1 MIKVRELVSAFMSI
15 KNDAADSM
23 FDNFECDATT
33 LDKHWKMQCCKDK
46 ISYTIASHYLGTI
59 SSFDIESSISY
70 ADALAPLFD
79 MQIDGIKRLQFPA
92 DFNLTYNMLDHEM
105 SKSLYEIITDTYRNM
120 YKTIESL
127 DDEKKDTSPSEMM
140 DTMMNSGTKS
150 S

>member
-59 SSFDIESSISY
+59 SSLNIESSISY
-70 ADALAPLFD
+70 QDAMLPLFD
-79 MQIDGIKRLQFPA
+79 MQMVGIKRLLFPS
-92 DFNLTYNMLDHEM
+92 DFNLAYNLHDFEM
-105 SKSLYEIITDTYRNM
+105 SRSLTGIITDTYLYM

-140 DTMMNSGTKS
+140 NSGTKS

>member
-1 MIKVRELVSAFMSI
+1 MIKLRDLVSAFMTI

-46 ISYTIASHYLGTI
+46 ISYTIASHYLGAI

-70 ADALAPLFD
+70 GDAMAPLFD
-79 MQIDGIKRLQFPA
+79 MQLDGIKRLQFPA

-140 DTMMNSGTKS
+140 NSGTKS

>member
-1 MIKVRELVSAFMSI
+1 MIKLRDLVSAFMTI
-15 KNDAADSM
+15 KNDATDSM

-46 ISYTIASHYLGTI
+46 ISYTIASHYLGAI

-70 ADALAPLFD
+70 GDAMAPLFD
-79 MQIDGIKRLQFPA
+79 MQLDGIKRLQFPA

-140 DTMMNSGTKS
+140 NSGTKS

>member
-46 ISYTIASHYLGTI
+46 ISYTIASHYLGAI

-70 ADALAPLFD
+70 GDAMAPLFD
-79 MQIDGIKRLQFPA
+79 MQLDGIKRLQFPA

-140 DTMMNSGTKS
+140 DTMMNNDTKS